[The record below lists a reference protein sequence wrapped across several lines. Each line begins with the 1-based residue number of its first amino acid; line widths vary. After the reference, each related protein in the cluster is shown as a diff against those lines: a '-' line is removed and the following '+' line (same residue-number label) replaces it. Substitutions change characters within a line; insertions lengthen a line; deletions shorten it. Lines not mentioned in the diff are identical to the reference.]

1 MVIIVPLHR
10 CETRER
16 DWYSRGAHKHMV
28 RFFAALVAICLLL
41 PVFAASV
48 ASAEP
53 APPPPD
59 NGVVAS
65 SPPGV
70 VTTPDG
76 WNLTVSAKDE
86 IQLPVAPLTTA
97 TSSREYM
104 VAGTFAGEVGGS
116 GSSALS
122 GGTLEVGYQIGCG
135 INFGQVRLIGS
146 AGIGTSG
153 SSLTGG
159 LVPTGVNI
167 PITGTFE
174 MHINPGTVSTATVT
188 KKAFKEAPARVTL
201 KDIHIK
207 VDGCAGQSFLRSY
220 ALLTSSTAEADDTVA
235 YYGPTKAV

>member
-1 MVIIVPLHR
+1 MVN
-10 CETRER
+10 C
-16 DWYSRGAHKHMV
+16 
-28 RFFAALVAICLLL
+28 FATLAAIYLAL
-41 PVFAASV
+41 PVFVAAI

-53 APPPPD
+53 APPPAPLD
-59 NGVVAS
+59 NGIVAS

-70 VTTPDG
+70 ATTPDG
-76 WNLTVSAKDE
+76 WNLTVSARDE

-104 VAGTFAGEVGGS
+104 VAGTFTGEVTGS
-116 GSSALS
+116 ASEALA

-146 AGIGTSG
+146 AGIGASG

-220 ALLTSSTAEADDTVA
+220 ALLTSSTADADDTVA
-235 YYGPTKAV
+235 YYGVTKAV

>member
-1 MVIIVPLHR
+1 MATELN
-10 CETRER
+10 
-16 DWYSRGAHKHMV
+16 SRRPAGVVNH
-28 RFFAALVAICLLL
+28 FAALAAACLVL
-41 PVFAASV
+41 PVSV

-53 APPPPD
+53 APPPPPPLD
-59 NGVVAS
+59 NGLVAS

-104 VAGTFAGEVGGS
+104 VAGTFTGDVAGS
-116 GSSALS
+116 GSTALS

-146 AGIGTSG
+146 VGVGTSG

-159 LVPTGVNI
+159 LVPTGVNM

-235 YYGPTKAV
+235 YYGLTKAV